1 MLGLLFVSPQAYYTE
16 LDTFLLPCSWRMPGC
31 LVIIGSALLY
41 LQMTFGYH
49 NLVSRYSMTGRR
61 SLPIHAVRTTRDQ
74 DIDSTFTALDR
85 LLFQRFAWSVATEMN
100 ASRAAPSYNELID
113 SINQLAESRPAS
125 QVNDA
130 GKNMLTRLFPAW
142 LLKQYQWMFARP
154 FPRFSAWMNA
164 WVTKWTTQWLMGSSA
179 VIDLPLPDGSL
190 AKQQGLKIEKCRFL
204 ETSGCLQTCIH
215 ACKIP
220 TQRFFLEEMGL
231 PVTLSPNVSDYS
243 CTFEFGVLPV
253 PLQEDPIS
261 NSPCLQICPKGKRS
275 TECGI

>member
-1 MLGLLFVSPQAYYTE
+1 MH
-16 LDTFLLPCSWRMPGC
+16 GC
-31 LVIIGSALLY
+31 LVIFGSALLC
-41 LQMTFGYH
+41 LRGALCFYH
-49 NLVSRYSMTGRR
+49 VGCRRQITSGR
-61 SLPIHAVRTTRDQ
+61 SLPSQVVGTTRDQ
-74 DIDSTFTALDR
+74 DVDATFSPFDR

-100 ASRAAPSYNELID
+100 TTKAATSYEELIR
-113 SINQLAESRPAS
+113 SINQLTDSRPAHR
-125 QVNDA
+125 VNDA

-142 LLKQYQWMFARP
+142 LLQQYQWMFARP

-164 WVTKWTTQWLMGSSA
+164 WVTKWTTQWLMGSSS

-190 AKQQGLKIEKCRFL
+190 APQQGLKIEKCRFL

-243 CTFEFGVLPV
+243 CTFKFGILPA
-253 PLQEDPIS
+253 PLQDDPIS
-261 NSPCLQICPKGKRS
+261 QSSCLQICSKGKMGS
-275 TECGI
+275 ECGV